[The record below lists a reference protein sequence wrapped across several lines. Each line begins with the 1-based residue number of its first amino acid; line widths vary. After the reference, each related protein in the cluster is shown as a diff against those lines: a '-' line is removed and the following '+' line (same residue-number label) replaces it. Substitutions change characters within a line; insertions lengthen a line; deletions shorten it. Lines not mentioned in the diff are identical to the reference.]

1 LLYDAVSREICWQ
14 FFYNGDEPKF
24 VFARDLDDGL
34 QSQNAS
40 FGTSGELFMG
50 GTLFCKMKSGQL
62 VAGDRK

>member
-1 LLYDAVSREICWQ
+1 MLYDAVSREICWQ

-50 GTLFCKMKSGQL
+50 GERCFVK
-62 VAGDRK
+62 